1 MRSSIRRTLSIP
13 LLLVLFLVTATL
25 VGRAEAQPSAVFD
38 ETVIDVGAVNK
49 GERASYEFTLQNEGD
64 QVLEITQVKPSC
76 GCTVADY
83 DKTIN
88 PGGAGVIAAVVDT
101 TNFKG
106 PIAKSVRVFTNDPSN
121 PQINLV
127 IKANIKT
134 HVEIEPGYARFVAVH
149 GEPNAKSVQKVWSK
163 EKPDLQILGAK
174 SPYPHVKV
182 AYAEAT
188 ADERDSR
195 ASGRQWRITVELDA
209 DAPVGPMADYIDV
222 TTDHPELQTIRI
234 PISGFV
240 RPVLSVTPR
249 VADFGRREVTEPQT
263 ASLEIRNM
271 SKTAVDLA
279 EISTDIDGLQAE
291 IEPLEE
297 GRLYKVLLTLEP
309 GMKKGRFR
317 GVVTIN
323 TTSSVQ
329 PVLEVNV
336 KGLVLNSRS

>member
-1 MRSSIRRTLSIP
+1 MRSPALRRLSIP
-13 LLLVLFLVTATL
+13 LFVVLLWATPVLMHK
-25 VGRAEAQPSAVFD
+25 AEAQPGAVFP

-49 GERASYEFTLQNEGD
+49 GERASYEFTLQNDGD
-64 QVLEITQVKPSC
+64 QVLQITQVKPSC
-76 GCTVADY
+76 GCTVAEY
-83 DKTIN
+83 DKTIQ
-88 PGGAGVIAAVVDT
+88 PGGTGRITAVVDT

-106 PIAKSVRVFTNDPSN
+106 PIAKAVKVFTNDPVN

-149 GEPNAKSVQKVWSK
+149 GEPNAKSVQNVWSK
-163 EKPDLQILGAK
+163 EKPDLKILGAK

-182 AYAEAT
+182 SYAEAT
-188 ADERDSR
+188 ADEREGDG
-195 ASGRQWRITVELDA
+195 SGNQWRILVELDA

-222 TTDHPELQTIRI
+222 TTDHPERQTIRI
-234 PISGFV
+234 PVSGFV

-249 VADFGRREVTEPQT
+249 VADFGRREVAEPQT
-263 ASLEIRNM
+263 ASIEIRNM
-271 SKTAVDLA
+271 SKSAVDLD
-279 EISTDIDGLQAE
+279 EVSTDVEGLQAE

-297 GRLYKVLLTLEP
+297 GRLYKILLTLEP

-317 GVVTIN
+317 GQITIN
-323 TTSSVQ
+323 TTSSKQ

-336 KGLVLNSRS
+336 KGVVI